1 MLKPLIQ
8 IQMNTN
14 KLENQNNAQTQLT
27 KRRTGRKKL
36 PPEVK
41 LARKR
46 ERWRRRYGDKTVFQ
60 ARTDKEGK
68 RKLEMMRKYLGFT
81 SNDQL
86 LDWFI
91 ERGERSIARKE
102 GGFDLEKL
110 D

>member
-8 IQMNTN
+8 IQMNTAQS
-14 KLENQNNAQTQLT
+14 ENQNNAQTQLT
-27 KRRTGRKKL
+27 KSRAGRKKL
-36 PPEVK
+36 PLEEKV
-41 LARKR
+41 ARQR
-46 ERWRRRYGDKTVFQ
+46 ERWKRRYGDKTVFQ
-60 ARTDKEGK
+60 ARTNKEGK

-102 GGFDLEKL
+102 GGFDFEKL
-110 D
+110 E